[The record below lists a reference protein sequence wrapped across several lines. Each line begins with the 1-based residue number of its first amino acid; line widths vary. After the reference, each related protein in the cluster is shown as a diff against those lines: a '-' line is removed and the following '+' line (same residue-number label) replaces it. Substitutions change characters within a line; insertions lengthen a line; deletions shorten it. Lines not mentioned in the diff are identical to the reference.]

1 MFQTCRKLITTGLQF
16 ILLRE
21 IENRQGI
28 LQRYLRH
35 CVCTCSFYITMRKC
49 FGLPNLNISL
59 KIAIIYFTA
68 IVLASRIL
76 INECEKKRKG
86 KKMNEPM

>member
-1 MFQTCRKLITTGLQF
+1 MSEAHNNRFTIYSVKRK
-16 ILLRE
+16 
-21 IENRQGI
+21 ENRQGI

-76 INECEKKRKG
+76 INECEKKRDREK
-86 KKMNEPM
+86 NE